1 MQCVVASLV
10 SVVTPAHRAC
20 STLPLTLK
28 SVYCSSLK
36 PDVIVVEDGVHDQT
50 SKLLKHFPGIIQ
62 LSRHP
67 ARGAS
72 SARNAGLRLV
82 STPYVMFLDADDLIG
97 SDLLEH
103 ACDALRAS
111 DADLCLT
118 PWSFHDQCNPF
129 GTLKSPPVGLD
140 NRERVLQWLSNRCFP
155 PCAVVWRTESI
166 RSLGGW
172 NEQISYNDDA
182 DLMLRALLAGY
193 SVAVSHRGCGYYVQ
207 HHTPHRLSRS
217 SADIADVSNRHLYQM
232 VINELPGL
240 SQPDAQQVLGEFCYE
255 QVRRQYR
262 AGRSQSAH
270 DWLMRARQHGFKG
283 HRGTLA
289 HRVLVRL
296 LGLPLKERLAGLRD
310 SHPWLRH
317 RFG

>member
-1 MQCVVASLV
+1 MERNVI
-10 SVVTPAHRAC
+10 SVVIPSHHAHKTINK
-20 STLPLTLK
+20 TLQ
-28 SVYCSSLK
+28 SVYSSSLK
-36 PDVIVVEDGVHDQT
+36 VVVIAVEDGILDQT
-50 SKLLKHFPGIIQ
+50 SDILNHYSDIIH
-62 LSRHP
+62 LAHHP
-67 ARGAS
+67 AKGAS
-72 SARNAGLRLV
+72 SARNLGLQQV
-82 STPYVMFLDADDLIG
+82 STQYVMFLDADDLICPR
-97 SDLLEH
+97 LLEH
-103 ACDALRAS
+103 ACVSLRDS
-111 DADLCLT
+111 EADLCLSS
-118 PWSFHDQCNPF
+118 WSFHDQRKPYGAIKFPLN
-129 GTLKSPPVGLD
+129 GLD
-140 NRERVLQWLSNRCFP
+140 NRARILQWLSNICYP
-155 PCAVVWRTESI
+155 PCSVVWRTESI
-166 RSLGGW
+166 RILGGW

-193 SVAVSHRGCGYYVQ
+193 SVAVSQRGCGYYVQ